1 MGLGVTINEPT
12 RARQK
17 ATLLGIV
24 ATFALA
30 GLAVVGAN
38 SKESRPEGEFGV
50 FRVALQASQTKTKLP
65 PIEPL
70 VREETGQ
77 VIPPATT
84 QPEAEMPDP
93 IAQPLAR
100 EEKVAAGGGGDILKL
115 SYRLEPAFDAGPDGV
130 EVLKRLVR
138 DGAGE
143 TDLPIYLMGGTRIEI
158 ERDKL
163 ASALAELKFD
173 RQVANLPDK
182 PRLTLENL
190 RSSGVD
196 LSYDAIRDRLVL
208 KAAPEGA
215 RP

>member
-1 MGLGVTINEPT
+1 MGLGVTINEPR

-30 GLAVVGAN
+30 GLAVVGAH

-70 VREETGQ
+70 VREEIGQ
-77 VIPPATT
+77 AIPPATT

-100 EEKVAAGGGGDILKL
+100 EEKVAAAEGGDILKL

>member
-1 MGLGVTINEPT
+1 MGSDVTIIEPR

-24 ATFALA
+24 AAFALA

-38 SKESRPEGEFGV
+38 SEESRPEGEFGV

-70 VREETGQ
+70 FREEIGQ
-77 VIPPATT
+77 VIPLATS

-100 EEKVAAGGGGDILKL
+100 EEKVVAGGGGDILKL
-115 SYRLEPAFDAGPDGV
+115 SFRLEPAFDAGPDGV

-143 TDLPIYLMGGTRIEI
+143 TDLPIYLMGGTRVEI

-163 ASALAELKFD
+163 ASALAALKLD

-182 PRLTLENL
+182 PRLTLENV

-208 KAAPEGA
+208 KAAPEEV